1 MKTVAEDGRFPG
13 VDLRVGR
20 SRIGV
25 GVEIGRGSVIVADE
39 LVLGDGARVGAG
51 CDLRS
56 AHLELAAAAQ
66 VAERGRLL
74 VADRLRVGAG
84 SRLDTD
90 ASVVCRSL
98 DVGAGSYI
106 GQRWQVGA
114 GATMEEHSTV
124 TVGDN
129 CQIAPDVVFN
139 ATEPVVIG
147 SGVGISAHVAVFT
160 HGYHS
165 GHAVRDGHAAAFAGV
180 VVRDGVWLGFRA
192 TLLPGVEVGE
202 GTVVAATATVTRSLP
217 PGVLAAGVP
226 ATVRRALTPQ
236 PLDDTGRRRAV
247 DALVESWLRRLAFK
261 GLDVRRAGPVWEVS
275 DGSGGAWRVRSAG
288 SAGRCEVT
296 VGSGRGEAVF
306 VFAEPLAVQGELDVL
321 GHDLRDFCRRA
332 TWMFPY
338 RTNSTG
344 VVPERFARL
353 LG

>member
-1 MKTVAEDGRFPG
+1 VAEDERFPG

-39 LVLGDGARVGAG
+39 LVLGDGARVGAS

-56 AHLELAAAAQ
+56 AHLELAAGGQ
-66 VAERGRLL
+66 VGDRSRLL

-90 ASVVCRSL
+90 AVAVCRSL
-98 DVGAGSYI
+98 DIGAGSYI

-124 TVGDN
+124 TVGED

-139 ATEPVVIG
+139 ATEPIKIG

-165 GHAVRDGHAAAFAGV
+165 GHAVRDGHTVAFAGV
-180 VVRDGVWLGFRA
+180 VVGDGVWLGFRA
-192 TLLPGVEVGE
+192 TLLPGVEVGQ

-226 ATVRRALTPQ
+226 ATIKRELAPQ
-236 PLDDTGRRRAV
+236 PLDGAGRSRAV
-247 DALVESWLRRLAFK
+247 DALLDSWLRRLVYK
-261 GLDVRRAGPVWEVS
+261 GLAVRRAGAVWQVS
-275 DGSGGAWRVRSAG
+275 DESGGSWRVQPAG
-288 SAGRCEVT
+288 PAGPCEV
-296 VGSGRGEAVF
+296 VVSCERGQAVF
-306 VFAEPLAVQGELDVL
+306 VFEEPLAVRGELDVL

-332 TWMFPY
+332 TWLIPY
-338 RTNSTG
+338 ATNSTG
-344 VVPERFARL
+344 LVPERFARL
-353 LG
+353 LR

>member
-1 MKTVAEDGRFPG
+1 MAEDERFPG

-20 SRIGV
+20 STIGV

-39 LVLGDGARVGAG
+39 LVLGDGARVGSD

-56 AHLELAAAAQ
+56 AHLELASGAQ
-66 VAERGRLL
+66 VGDRSRML

-84 SRLDTD
+84 SRVDCD
-90 ASVVCRSL
+90 ANAVCRSL
-98 DVGAGSYI
+98 DIGAGSYV

-114 GATMEEHSTV
+114 GSTMEENSTV
-124 TVGDN
+124 RVGDS
-129 CQIAPDVVFN
+129 CQIAPDVVLN
-139 ATEPVVIG
+139 ATEPIEIG

-165 GHAVRDGHAAAFAGV
+165 GHAVRDGHTAAFAGV
-180 VVRDGVWLGFRA
+180 AVRDGVWLGFRA
-192 TLLPGVEVGE
+192 TLLPGVVVGE

-226 ATVRRALTPQ
+226 ATVRRALDAQ
-236 PLDDTGRRRAV
+236 PLDDAGRRRAV
-247 DALVESWLRRLAFK
+247 AALLESWLRRLAYK
-261 GLDVRRAGPVWEVS
+261 GWTVHRAGL
-275 DGSGGAWRVRSAG
+275 AWRVHDGAG
-288 SAGRCEVT
+288 GPWWVRPAPPTGPCEVA
-296 VGSGRGEAVF
+296 VSSDRGEAVF
-306 VFAEPLAVQGELDVL
+306 VFDDPLTVHGELDVL

-338 RTNSTG
+338 ATNSTG

>member
-1 MKTVAEDGRFPG
+1 MAEDERFPG
-13 VDLRVGR
+13 VDLRVER
-20 SRIGV
+20 CRIGV
-25 GVEIGRGSVIVADE
+25 GVEIGCGSVIVADE
-39 LVLGDGARVGAG
+39 LVLGDGARVGTD

-56 AHLELAAAAQ
+56 AHLELAAGAQ
-66 VAERGRLL
+66 VGDRGRLL
-74 VADRLRVGAG
+74 VADRLLVGAG

-90 ASVVCRSL
+90 ASAVCRSL
-98 DVGAGSYI
+98 DIGAGSYI

-139 ATEPVVIG
+139 ATETIEIG

-165 GHAVRDGHAAAFAGV
+165 GHTVRDGHTAAFAGV
-180 VVRDGVWLGFRA
+180 VVGDGVWLGFRA

-202 GTVVAATATVTRSLP
+202 GTVVAATATVTRTLP

-226 ATVRRALTPQ
+226 ATVKRALAPQ
-236 PLDDTGRRRAV
+236 PLDGRGRRRAV
-247 DALVESWLRRLAFK
+247 DALLESWLRRLDYK
-261 GLDVRRAGPVWEVS
+261 GLAVRRAGQVWQVR
-275 DGSGGAWRVRSAG
+275 DGSSGAWRVQPAG
-288 SAGRCEVT
+288 PVGPCEVV
-296 VGSGRGEAVF
+296 VGSERGQAVF
-306 VFAEPLAVQGELDVL
+306 VFEEPLAVRGELDML

-338 RTNSTG
+338 ATNSTG

>member
-1 MKTVAEDGRFPG
+1 MTEEERFPG
-13 VDLRVGR
+13 VELRVGR

-51 CDLRS
+51 CDVRS
-56 AHLELAAAAQ
+56 AHFELAAGAQ

-84 SRLDTD
+84 SRLDAD

-98 DVGAGSYI
+98 DIGAGSYI

-114 GATMEEHSTV
+114 GATMEERSTV

-139 ATEPVVIG
+139 ATEPIEIG
-147 SGVGISAHVAVFT
+147 SGVGISARVALFT

-165 GHAVRDGHAAAFAGV
+165 GHAVREGHTAAFAGV
-180 VVRDGVWLGFRA
+180 VVQDGVWLGFRA

-202 GTVVAATATVTRSLP
+202 GTVVAATATVTRTLP

-226 ATVRRALTPQ
+226 ATVRRALAPQ
-236 PLDDTGRRRAV
+236 PLDDAGQRRAV
-247 DALVESWLRRLAFK
+247 DALLASWLRRLSYK
-261 GLDVRRAGPVWEVS
+261 GLAVRRSGPVWQVS
-275 DGSGGAWRVRSAG
+275 DGSGGAWRVQPPRPAG
-288 SAGRCEVT
+288 PCEVT
-296 VGSGRGEAVF
+296 VSGERGRVVF
-306 VFAEPLAVQGELDVL
+306 VFEEPLAVRGELDVL

-332 TWMFPY
+332 TWLFPY
-338 RTNSTG
+338 AVNSTG
-344 VVPERFARL
+344 LVPERFARL

>member
-1 MKTVAEDGRFPG
+1 MAEDERFPG

-56 AHLELAAAAQ
+56 AHIELAAAAQ
-66 VAERGRLL
+66 VGDCGHLL

-84 SRLDTD
+84 SRLDSG

-98 DVGAGSYI
+98 DIGSGSYI

-114 GATMEEHSTV
+114 GATMEERSTV
-124 TVGDN
+124 AVGGN

-139 ATEPVVIG
+139 ATEPIVIG
-147 SGVGISAHVAVFT
+147 NGVGISPHVAVFT

-165 GHAVRDGHAAAFAGV
+165 GHAVRDGHTAAFAGV

-226 ATVRRALTPQ
+226 ATVRRTLAPQ

-247 DALVESWLRRLAFK
+247 GALVESWLHRLVFK
-261 GLDVRRAGPVWEVS
+261 GLGVRRTGPGWEVS
-275 DGSGGAWRVRSAG
+275 AGSGGSWRVQSAG
-288 SAGRCEVT
+288 PAGPCEVT
-296 VGSGRGEAVF
+296 VASDRGQAVF
-306 VFAEPLAVQGELDVL
+306 VFEEPLVVRGELDVL

-332 TWMFPY
+332 TWTFPY
-338 RTNSTG
+338 STNSTG